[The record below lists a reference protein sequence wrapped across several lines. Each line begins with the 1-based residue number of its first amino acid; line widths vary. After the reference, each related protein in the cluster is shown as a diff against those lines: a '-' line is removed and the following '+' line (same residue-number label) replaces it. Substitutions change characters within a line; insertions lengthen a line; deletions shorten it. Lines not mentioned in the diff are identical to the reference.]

1 MLVHE
6 SLGENAMSTN
16 KKLLAL
22 AAVGICCAIA
32 VWSST
37 SSHGSPNTYELHP
50 QIGIPEHKTDIARV
64 IDAYERLMERYMD
77 LTDRNSALISSEI
90 THITVIL
97 DSINTELAD
106 LSARAERIE
115 RALGIQQPATPAN
128 PPNRS
133 EKVTSDRQKRF
144 ENPR

>member
-1 MLVHE
+1 
-6 SLGENAMSTN
+6 MSTN
-16 KKLLAL
+16 KKLLAV

-37 SSHGSPNTYELHP
+37 SIHGSPNTYELHP

-77 LTDRNSALISSEI
+77 LTDRNSALIGSEI
-90 THITVIL
+90 NNITLTL
-97 DSINTELAD
+97 DSINTGLAD
-106 LSARAERIE
+106 LSTRAARIE
-115 RALGIQQPATPAN
+115 RALGIQEPVTPGGTL
-128 PPNRS
+128 NRS
-133 EKVTSDRQKRF
+133 EKVTSDRQSRF